1 MFLRKLYSEPLGL
14 FRSGKPEHPYSIVFQ
29 EGFNFI
35 FGKKDDSDSKAPLNG
50 LGKSTLADL
59 IDFCLLSD
67 FSSKN
72 SRLYSEKNRMEN
84 YKIVLEFEINNINY
98 IIKRNGK
105 NIEFGKLGEENEMEL
120 KDAKSKLFQLIFQN
134 PNYEGIL
141 DEKWYRSLM
150 SFFLKIHK
158 KKKGEFTDPINYLVA
173 SNKLNEL
180 NQYHFSLL
188 GLDNHLICENFE
200 LQKDVRDRNT
210 AISQVKRLVEKNY
223 NLNINKVDSQL
234 SKIRNEVKKT
244 KNAIEGFKLAEQ
256 HKDAE
261 SRLNELTII
270 IKDLSEQ
277 NFWMRKKI
285 QSYRESF
292 EIKDSISPS
301 KIKGIERLYEEVNS
315 HFKGIISKSL
325 KDAVDFRTK
334 LASSREEFL
343 KDEIKEIEAKILKN
357 EAEISDF
364 DTKRQKIFSLL
375 KSKEAFNDL
384 TEAFYY
390 LGEKEKE
397 ISDLEGKIKTYRDL
411 QGEKVAYDAK
421 DASLK
426 QNITSFLEGIEDK
439 IDAFDKLFSEVYNNI
454 YIENESSGFS
464 ITPDY
469 GVSKVNINISF
480 DKDESKAWN
489 KGRTLIYDIA
499 VMIHAIRLHI
509 PMPHFLLHD
518 GIFDGMDKS
527 QFVALYHFIQN
538 LQHEGTRFQYIVTM
552 IEEGHLKGNFGDTD
566 ELTVDKIADMA
577 IAVFTPSQTLWVD

>member
-14 FRSGKPEHPYSIVFQ
+14 FRSGKPEHPYTIVFK

-35 FGKKDDSDSKAPLNG
+35 FGKKDNSDSKAPLNG

-72 SRLYSEKNRMEN
+72 SRLYSEKNRIEN

-105 NIEFGKLGEENEMEL
+105 NIEFGKLGEENEIEL

-141 DEKWYRSLM
+141 DEKWYRNLM

-158 KKKGEFTDPINYLVA
+158 KKKGEFIDPINYLVA

-223 NLNINKVDSQL
+223 NLNIKQVDSQL

-244 KNAIEGFKLAEQ
+244 KNAIEGFQLAEQ

-261 SRLNELTII
+261 SRLNELTIT

-292 EIKDSISPS
+292 EVKDSISPS
-301 KIKGIERLYEEVNS
+301 KIKGIERLYEEVNN

-357 EAEISDF
+357 ETEISDC

-411 QGEKVAYDAK
+411 QKEKVAYDAK

-426 QNITSFLEGIEDK
+426 QNITSFLEGIGDE
-439 IDAFDKLFSEVYNNI
+439 IDAFDKLFSEVYNKI

-527 QFVALYHFIQN
+527 QFVELYHFIQN
-538 LQHEGTRFQYIVTM
+538 LQQEGTRFQYIVTM
-552 IEEGHLKGNFGDTD
+552 IEEGQLKGNFGDTD

>member
-1 MFLRKLYSEPLGL
+1 M
-14 FRSGKPEHPYSIVFQ
+14 
-29 EGFNFI
+29 
-35 FGKKDDSDSKAPLNG
+35 
-50 LGKSTLADL
+50 
-59 IDFCLLSD
+59 
-67 FSSKN
+67 
-72 SRLYSEKNRMEN
+72 
-84 YKIVLEFEINNINY
+84 
-98 IIKRNGK
+98 
-105 NIEFGKLGEENEMEL
+105 
-120 KDAKSKLFQLIFQN
+120 
-134 PNYEGIL
+134 
-141 DEKWYRSLM
+141 
-150 SFFLKIHK
+150 
-158 KKKGEFTDPINYLVA
+158 
-173 SNKLNEL
+173 
-180 NQYHFSLL
+180 
-188 GLDNHLICENFE
+188 
-200 LQKDVRDRNT
+200 
-210 AISQVKRLVEKNY
+210 
-223 NLNINKVDSQL
+223 
-234 SKIRNEVKKT
+234 
-244 KNAIEGFKLAEQ
+244 
-256 HKDAE
+256 
-261 SRLNELTII
+261 
-270 IKDLSEQ
+270 
-277 NFWMRKKI
+277 
-285 QSYRESF
+285 
-292 EIKDSISPS
+292 
-301 KIKGIERLYEEVNS
+301 
-315 HFKGIISKSL
+315 

-334 LASSREEFL
+334 LAYSREEFL

-357 EAEISDF
+357 EAEISDC

-411 QGEKVAYDAK
+411 QEEKVAYDAQ

-538 LQHEGTRFQYIVTM
+538 LQQEGTRFQYIVTM
-552 IEEGHLKGNFGDTD
+552 IEEGQLKGNFGDTD

>member
-14 FRSGKPEHPYSIVFQ
+14 FRSGKPEHPYSIVFK

-72 SRLYSEKNRMEN
+72 SRLYSEKNRIEN

-120 KDAKSKLFQLIFQN
+120 KDAKSKLFQLIFKN
-134 PNYEGIL
+134 PNYGGIL

-158 KKKGEFTDPINYLVA
+158 KKKGEFIDPINYLVA

-223 NLNINKVDSQL
+223 NLNIKQVDSQL

-334 LASSREEFL
+334 LAYSREEFL

-357 EAEISDF
+357 EAEISDC

-411 QGEKVAYDAK
+411 QEEKVAYDAQ

-538 LQHEGTRFQYIVTM
+538 LQQEGTRFQYIVTM
-552 IEEGHLKGNFGDTD
+552 IEEGQLKGNFGDTD

>member
-14 FRSGKPEHPYSIVFQ
+14 FRSGKPEHPHSIVFT

-35 FGKKDDSDSKAPLNG
+35 FGKKDDSNNKAPLNG

-72 SRLYSEKNRMEN
+72 SRFYSEKNRIEN
-84 YKIVLEFEINNINY
+84 YKIVLEFEIDGVNY

-105 NIEFGKLGEENEMEL
+105 NVEFGKLGQENEMEL
-120 KDAKSKLFQLIFQN
+120 KDAKSKLFQLIFKN
-134 PNYEGIL
+134 PDYEGIL

-158 KKKGEFTDPINYLVA
+158 KKKGEFIDPINYLVA
-173 SNKLNEL
+173 SNKLSEL

-200 LQKDVRDRNT
+200 LQRDVRDRNT

-223 NLNINKVDSQL
+223 NLNIKQVDSQL

-261 SRLNELTII
+261 NRLNELTIS

-277 NFWMRKKI
+277 NFWMKKKI

-292 EIKDSISPS
+292 EMKDSISPS
-301 KIKGIERLYEEVNS
+301 KIKGIERLYEEVNN
-315 HFKGIISKSL
+315 HLKGIISKSL

-334 LASSREEFL
+334 LAYSREEFL

-357 EAEISDF
+357 ETEINDW

-411 QGEKVAYDAK
+411 QEEKVAYDAK

-426 QNITSFLEGIEDK
+426 QNITPFLEGIEDK

-454 YIENESSGFS
+454 YPENESSGFS

-509 PMPHFLLHD
+509 SMPRFLLHD

-527 QFVALYHFIQN
+527 QFVALYHYIQN
-538 LQHEGTRFQYIVTM
+538 LQQEGTRFQYIVTM
-552 IEEGHLKGNFGDTD
+552 IEEGQLKGNFGDTD
-566 ELTVDKIADMA
+566 ELTVEKIADMA